1 MEETTHDAVRK
12 CNRETYFELFEV
24 NDSREI
30 HWGLDFQLSLLGHLL
45 RCVYTY
51 WALRKEM
58 VAAFLSE
65 KRRVGPSFAS
75 PSLYMTH
82 KTPNN
87 EDNRVLRSV
96 LLQKTHILM
105 HSSLGQFPEIC
116 KYLCVTCLTRPLVAY
131 IWYKHIGL

>member
-1 MEETTHDAVRK
+1 MEETIHDAVRK
-12 CNRETYFELFEV
+12 CNRETYFELFKV
-24 NDSREI
+24 NDFREI
-30 HWGLDFQLSLLGHLL
+30 HWGLDFQLSLLGYLL
-45 RCVYTY
+45 RCVYSY

-65 KRRVGPSFAS
+65 KRRVGPGFAP
-75 PSLYMTH
+75 PSLSMTH

-96 LLQKTHILM
+96 FLQKTHILLKM
-105 HSSLGQFPEIC
+105 HSSLGQFPE
-116 KYLCVTCLTRPLVAY
+116 YLYVMCLPRPLVAF